1 MEENTTTGAEALAE
15 GVKGRADAGAVR
27 PADYASLD
35 DDPAAGLPP
44 PAINDIDLVVD
55 VPVQVTDIDLVVDVP
70 VQVTVELGR
79 AKMQIRNLLALSY
92 GSVIELDMLA
102 GEPLEVV
109 VNGCL
114 IAQGEVVIVNDRY
127 GIRLTEIVT
136 PAERL
141 RKINR

>member
-1 MEENTTTGAEALAE
+1 MAENDNEAGGDFNE
-15 GVKGRADAGAVR
+15 
-27 PADYASLD
+27 
-35 DDPAAGLPP
+35 
-44 PAINDIDLVVD
+44 IDLVM
-55 VPVQVTDIDLVVDVP
+55 DVP

-79 AKMQIRNLLALSY
+79 AKMQIRNLLNLTY
-92 GSVIELDMLA
+92 GSVIELDILA

-114 IAQGEVVIVNDRY
+114 VAQGEVVIVNDRY
-127 GIRLTEIVT
+127 GIRLTDIVT

>member
-1 MEENTTTGAEALAE
+1 MAENDNDLAKSLTSTDVSGSLRKATFNTLE
-15 GVKGRADAGAVR
+15 DGSKAGA
-27 PADYASLD
+27 DF
-35 DDPAAGLPP
+35 
-44 PAINDIDLVVD
+44 NEIDLVM
-55 VPVQVTDIDLVVDVP
+55 DVP

-79 AKMQIRNLLALSY
+79 AKMQIRNLLNLTY
-92 GSVIELDMLA
+92 GSVIELDILA

-114 IAQGEVVIVNDRY
+114 VAQGEVVIVNDRY
-127 GIRLTEIVT
+127 GIRLTDIVT

>member
-1 MEENTTTGAEALAE
+1 MAENDNDLAKSLTSTDVSGSLRKATFNTLEDGAKVGAEFNE
-15 GVKGRADAGAVR
+15 
-27 PADYASLD
+27 
-35 DDPAAGLPP
+35 
-44 PAINDIDLVVD
+44 IDLVM
-55 VPVQVTDIDLVVDVP
+55 DVP

-79 AKMQIRNLLALSY
+79 AKMQIRNLLNLTY
-92 GSVIELDMLA
+92 GSVIELDILA

-114 IAQGEVVIVNDRY
+114 VAQGEVVIVNDRY
-127 GIRLTEIVT
+127 GIRLTDIVT

>member
-1 MEENTTTGAEALAE
+1 MAENTTPGTDSLAE
-15 GVKGRADAGAVR
+15 GLKERTQAGVRA
-27 PADYASLD
+27 ADYDELDGDSVPRAASNVL
-35 DDPAAGLPP
+35 
-44 PAINDIDLVVD
+44 N
-55 VPVQVTDIDLVVDVP
+55 DIDLVVDVP

-127 GIRLTEIVT
+127 GIRLTDIVT

>member
-1 MEENTTTGAEALAE
+1 MAENTTPGSDNLAE
-15 GVKGRADAGAVR
+15 GLKDRASAAVR
-27 PADYASLD
+27 PADYDELD
-35 DDPAAGLPP
+35 SDAGPRAAAVL
-44 PAINDIDLVVD
+44 N
-55 VPVQVTDIDLVVDVP
+55 DIDLVVDVP

-127 GIRLTEIVT
+127 GIRLTDIVT

>member
-1 MEENTTTGAEALAE
+1 MAENTTPGADSLAE
-15 GVKGRADAGAVR
+15 GLKERPQAGVRAADYDELDGDSIPR
-27 PADYASLD
+27 PAANNVL
-35 DDPAAGLPP
+35 
-44 PAINDIDLVVD
+44 N
-55 VPVQVTDIDLVVDVP
+55 DIDLVVDVP

-127 GIRLTEIVT
+127 GIRLTDIVT

>member
-1 MEENTTTGAEALAE
+1 MAENDNDLAKSLTSTDVTGSLRKASFNALEDGTKSGAEFNE
-15 GVKGRADAGAVR
+15 
-27 PADYASLD
+27 
-35 DDPAAGLPP
+35 
-44 PAINDIDLVVD
+44 IDLVM
-55 VPVQVTDIDLVVDVP
+55 DVP

-79 AKMQIRNLLALSY
+79 AKMQIRNLLNLTY
-92 GSVIELDMLA
+92 GSVIELDILA

-114 IAQGEVVIVNDRY
+114 VAQGEVVIVNDRY
-127 GIRLTEIVT
+127 GIRLTDIVT

>member
-1 MEENTTTGAEALAE
+1 MAENETPGGSLA
-15 GVKGRADAGAVR
+15 AGLR
-27 PADYASLD
+27 ERDTQIKPAPYANLD
-35 DDPAAGLPP
+35 DDPSANGGGAAL
-44 PAINDIDLVVD
+44 N
-55 VPVQVTDIDLVVDVP
+55 DIDLVVDVP

-79 AKMQIRNLLALSY
+79 AKMQIRNLLNLSY

-102 GEPLEVV
+102 GDPLEVM

-114 IAQGEVVIVNDRY
+114 VAQGEVVIVNDRY
-127 GIRLTEIVT
+127 GIRLTDIVT

>member
-1 MEENTTTGAEALAE
+1 MAENTTPGADSLAE
-15 GVKGRADAGAVR
+15 GLKERTQAGVRA
-27 PADYASLD
+27 ADYDELD
-35 DDPAAGLPP
+35 GDS
-44 PAINDIDLVVD
+44 
-55 VPVQVTDIDLVVDVP
+55 VPRGGTNVLNDIDLVVDVP

-127 GIRLTEIVT
+127 GIRLTDIVT

>member
-1 MEENTTTGAEALAE
+1 MAENDNDLANSLTSTDVTNTLRKATFNNLEDGSRPNAEFNE
-15 GVKGRADAGAVR
+15 
-27 PADYASLD
+27 
-35 DDPAAGLPP
+35 
-44 PAINDIDLVVD
+44 IDLVM
-55 VPVQVTDIDLVVDVP
+55 DVP

-79 AKMQIRNLLALSY
+79 AKMQIRNLLNLTY
-92 GSVIELDMLA
+92 GSVIELDILA

-114 IAQGEVVIVNDRY
+114 VAQGEVVIVNDRY
-127 GIRLTEIVT
+127 GIRLTDIVT

>member
-1 MEENTTTGAEALAE
+1 MAENDNDLAKSLTSTDVSGSLRKSTFNNLEDGA
-15 GVKGRADAGAVR
+15 KAGA
-27 PADYASLD
+27 DF
-35 DDPAAGLPP
+35 
-44 PAINDIDLVVD
+44 NEIDLVM
-55 VPVQVTDIDLVVDVP
+55 DVP

-79 AKMQIRNLLALSY
+79 AKMQIRNLLNLTY
-92 GSVIELDMLA
+92 GSVIELDILA

-114 IAQGEVVIVNDRY
+114 VAQGEVVIVNDRY
-127 GIRLTEIVT
+127 GIRLTDIVT

>member
-1 MEENTTTGAEALAE
+1 MAENTTPGSDDLAE
-15 GVKGRADAGAVR
+15 GLKDRAASAVR
-27 PADYASLD
+27 PADYDELD
-35 DDPAAGLPP
+35 GETAPRGPAVL
-44 PAINDIDLVVD
+44 N
-55 VPVQVTDIDLVVDVP
+55 DIDLVVDVP

-127 GIRLTEIVT
+127 GIRLTDIVT

>member
-1 MEENTTTGAEALAE
+1 MAENDNDLAGSMASKDVSGSLRKATFNNLE
-15 GVKGRADAGAVR
+15 DGTRAGA
-27 PADYASLD
+27 
-35 DDPAAGLPP
+35 LP
-44 PAINDIDLVVD
+44 NEIDLVM
-55 VPVQVTDIDLVVDVP
+55 DVP

-79 AKMQIRNLLALSY
+79 AKMQIRNLLNLTY
-92 GSVIELDMLA
+92 GSVIELDILA

-114 IAQGEVVIVNDRY
+114 VAQGEVVSVNDRY
-127 GIRLTEIVT
+127 GIRLTDIVT

>member
-1 MEENTTTGAEALAE
+1 MTENKNTLGGDDIATALAGNE
-15 GVKGRADAGAVR
+15 GAVR
-27 PADYASLD
+27 RANFDSLD
-35 DDPAAGLPP
+35 GSSANANSG
-44 PAINDIDLVVD
+44 NDIDLVM
-55 VPVQVTDIDLVVDVP
+55 DVP

-79 AKMQIRNLLALSY
+79 AKMQIRNLLALTY
-92 GSVIELDMLA
+92 GSVIELDILA

-114 IAQGEVVIVNDRY
+114 VAQGEVVIVNDRY
-127 GIRLTEIVT
+127 GIRLTDIVT

>member
-1 MEENTTTGAEALAE
+1 MAENLTPGSDSLAE
-15 GVKGRADAGAVR
+15 GMKERAAAAVR

-35 DDPAAGLPP
+35 DDAPNGRGPAVL
-44 PAINDIDLVVD
+44 N
-55 VPVQVTDIDLVVDVP
+55 DIDLVVDVP

-127 GIRLTEIVT
+127 GIRLTDIVT

>member
-1 MEENTTTGAEALAE
+1 MMENNFSKSAE
-15 GVKGRADAGAVR
+15 GADSSFGVQSGAAVR
-27 PADYASLD
+27 RASFDDLD
-35 DDPAAGLPP
+35 GGQNSAVAY
-44 PAINDIDLVVD
+44 NDIDLVM
-55 VPVQVTDIDLVVDVP
+55 DVP

-79 AKMQIRNLLALSY
+79 AKMQIRNLLALTQ
-92 GSVIELDMLA
+92 GSVVELDIIA

-114 IAQGEVVIVNDRY
+114 VAQGEVVIVNDRY
-127 GIRLTEIVT
+127 GIRLTDIVT

>member
-1 MEENTTTGAEALAE
+1 MAENTTPGSDSLAE
-15 GVKGRADAGAVR
+15 GLKERTQAGVRA
-27 PADYASLD
+27 ADYDELD
-35 DDPAAGLPP
+35 GDSTPRAPAVL
-44 PAINDIDLVVD
+44 N
-55 VPVQVTDIDLVVDVP
+55 DIDLVVDVP

-127 GIRLTEIVT
+127 GIRLTDIVT

>member
-1 MEENTTTGAEALAE
+1 MVDKNDLAKGLASTDLSGSMRKATFSNLEDGNLPGADFNE
-15 GVKGRADAGAVR
+15 
-27 PADYASLD
+27 
-35 DDPAAGLPP
+35 
-44 PAINDIDLVVD
+44 IDLVM
-55 VPVQVTDIDLVVDVP
+55 DVP

-79 AKMQIRNLLALSY
+79 AKMQIRNLLNLTY
-92 GSVIELDMLA
+92 GSVIELDILA

-114 IAQGEVVIVNDRY
+114 VAQGEVVIVNDRY
-127 GIRLTEIVT
+127 GIRLTDIVT

>member
-1 MEENTTTGAEALAE
+1 MAENTTPGSDNLAE
-15 GVKGRADAGAVR
+15 GLKDRAAAAVR
-27 PADYASLD
+27 PADYDELDSDSGPRASAVL
-35 DDPAAGLPP
+35 
-44 PAINDIDLVVD
+44 N
-55 VPVQVTDIDLVVDVP
+55 DIDLVVDVP

-127 GIRLTEIVT
+127 GIRLTDIVT

>member
-1 MEENTTTGAEALAE
+1 MAENDNELA
-15 GVKGRADAGAVR
+15 GSMNSKDLSGSMRRATFNNLEDGSKAGAT
-27 PADYASLD
+27 P
-35 DDPAAGLPP
+35 
-44 PAINDIDLVVD
+44 NEIDLVM
-55 VPVQVTDIDLVVDVP
+55 DVP

-79 AKMQIRNLLALSY
+79 AKMQIRNLLNLTY
-92 GSVIELDMLA
+92 GSVIELDILA

-114 IAQGEVVIVNDRY
+114 VAQGEVVIVNDRY
-127 GIRLTEIVT
+127 GIRLTDIVT

>member
-1 MEENTTTGAEALAE
+1 MAENDNDLAKSLTSTDVSGSLRKATFNTLEDGAKV
-15 GVKGRADAGAVR
+15 GADF
-27 PADYASLD
+27 
-35 DDPAAGLPP
+35 
-44 PAINDIDLVVD
+44 NEIDLVM
-55 VPVQVTDIDLVVDVP
+55 DVP

-79 AKMQIRNLLALSY
+79 AKMQIRNLLNLTY
-92 GSVIELDMLA
+92 GSVIELDILA

-114 IAQGEVVIVNDRY
+114 VAQGEVVIVNDRY
-127 GIRLTEIVT
+127 GIRLTDIVT